1 MKALIVYDSLHG
13 NTEQIAKAIGGA
25 LKDDVRIERVGSV
38 DPTTLDSAGVLIIGS
53 PTHGGRPTPAMQKF
67 IDAIPEKSIKG
78 MRVAAFD
85 TRLAG
90 RMVRMFGYAAPRAA
104 ASLESMGAVL
114 VLPPEGFAVAKTT
127 GPLKDG
133 ELERAAKWA
142 KGLRQ

>member
-13 NTEQIAKAIGGA
+13 NTEQIAKAISGA
-25 LKDDVRIERVGSV
+25 LKDDVRVERVGSV
-38 DPTTLDSAGVLIIGS
+38 DSGALDSAGILIIGS

-67 IDAIPEKSIKG
+67 IDSIPEKLIKG
-78 MRVAAFD
+78 MKVAACD

-104 ASLESMGAVL
+104 ASLQSRGAVL
-114 VLPPEGFAVAKTT
+114 VLPPEGFAVAKTI
-127 GPLKDG
+127 GPLKEG

-142 KGLRQ
+142 EGLRQ